1 MALATSTMA
10 IDAATAANGVQVME
24 CWIYKGS
31 RRDETYLYLAVA
43 EDWSSVPEPLLAAMG
58 RLQLVMSLKL
68 TPERALARANTRS
81 VIAALEQ
88 QGYYLQLP
96 PARMPGQGSVQ

>member
-1 MALATSTMA
+1 MA
-10 IDAATAANGVQVME
+10 IDATTAATGVHVME

-31 RRDETYLYLAVA
+31 GRDETYLYLAAA

-58 RLQLVMSLKL
+58 QLQLVMNLNL
-68 TPERALARANTRS
+68 TPDRPLARANTRN

-96 PARMPGQGSVQ
+96 PARMPGEGSVQ

>member
-1 MALATSTMA
+1 MSAATSTMA
-10 IDAATAANGVQVME
+10 IDATTSANSVHVME

-31 RRDETYLYLAVA
+31 RRDETYLYLAAA

-58 RLQLVMSLKL
+58 PLQLVMNLKL
-68 TPERALARANTRS
+68 TPERPLARANAHS

>member
-1 MALATSTMA
+1 MAF
-10 IDAATAANGVQVME
+10 DAKTAANGVQVME

-31 RRDETYLYLAVA
+31 RRDETYLYLAAA

-58 RLQLVMSLKL
+58 QLQLVMNLNL
-68 TPERALARANTRS
+68 TPDRPLAHANVHS

-96 PARMPGQGSVQ
+96 PARMPGQGNVQ